1 MIPRL
6 YSGTT
11 TDFSTIGTA
20 LADCIS
26 CTVQEERNGVFELS
40 AVVSTTTP
48 YFNTIKVGML
58 IVAKPNHTQTPQ
70 AFEIYEISSPINQQ
84 VTIRANHISYRQSFI
99 PVSPFSC
106 TGITATLNGLVTN
119 SLETN
124 PFTFSTDITNETST
138 YNQIEPASMRSRL
151 GGVRGS
157 VLDVFGGEY
166 EWDNWTTRLWLH
178 RGADNGV
185 QLRLGKNITN
195 LEQTQN
201 YERVVTGVLPYWH
214 NSDDTLQYYG
224 DIQYSSAVADY
235 PTHRTI
241 VLDLSSDFE
250 SAPTRSQLNTAGA
263 NYLAQDSLAT
273 PNNSISVAFVDLA
286 DTTEY
291 ADSPLERVNLCDTVE
306 VIYPALNIDYKA
318 KAIRVLFDVL
328 AERTLE
334 VEIGDARSTI
344 ATTIT
349 DIVGDIDSAV
359 KTGNRLISVTQTI
372 NREIGE
378 ITQTI
383 GSVEERLDN
392 LQIGATN
399 LLLDSNAPSLTK
411 VSAPYNRYFSDN
423 GRSGYISAE
432 IVEISDT
439 PYGEMY
445 GAEYEVIGEVT
456 STGHRILA
464 FYQTASIPLI
474 VDEEYTVSCYA
485 RVVTAGDN
493 ELAVA
498 FQIGTSPY
506 VTSHQPITS
515 TEWQKYSYTF
525 TATSNLINTS
535 GYTRVYCGGIYCLS
549 GTTAGK
555 IQTVGFMFERG
566 NQATDWEPNADDL
579 ETTIATTETR
589 LSNEISSTAE
599 QTKQTITAE
608 TQTKL
613 ETLQGTITTNYEKYT
628 NESVESAK
636 GTIQTWTSERYDTP
650 ISNLQDDVGDLQG
663 DVSSAQSSINTI
675 QFSISSLQA
684 SITAINNGIGK
695 AFVVDS
701 TGTKVFAVEN
711 NERVEGTYTLT
722 DEDGNHYFVSNVET
736 SWATATEFG
745 CVQLS
750 IGKDVNDTAR
760 WRTVMN
766 ENTLDDIYHA

>member
-6 YSGTT
+6 FVGTA
-11 TDFSTIGTA
+11 TDFSAIGTA

-26 CTVQEERNGVFELS
+26 CTVQEERNGVYELT

-84 VTIRANHISYRQSFI
+84 VTIRANHISYRQTFI

-106 TGITATLNGLVTN
+106 TGITATLNGLGTN
-119 SLETN
+119 ALETN
-124 PFTFSTDITNETST
+124 PFTFTTDITNETST

-151 GGVRGS
+151 GGTRGS

-224 DIQYSSAVADY
+224 DIQYSSAVSDY
-235 PTHRTI
+235 PSPRTI

-250 SAPTRSQLNTAGA
+250 NAPTRTQLNTAGQ
-263 NYLAQDSLAT
+263 NYLAQESLAT

-344 ATTIT
+344 ASTIT
-349 DIVGDIDSAV
+349 DIVGDVDSAV
-359 KTGNRLISVTQTI
+359 KTGNRLISVTQNI

-383 GSVEERLDN
+383 GSVEERLDD
-392 LQIGATN
+392 LSVGATN
-399 LLLDSNAPSLTK
+399 LLVGT
-411 VSAPYNRYFSDN
+411 
-423 GRSGYISAE
+423 SAE
-432 IVEISDT
+432 WSDWYT
-439 PYGEMY
+439 PTADTLNYSIYAHWCYDLSSFKSGTDLTVSYDLEFDGANAGSGGESHIYLQSCAYPNMDN
-445 GAEYEVIGEVT
+445 
-456 STGHRILA
+456 STGAVWNGIP
-464 FYQTASIPLI
+464 FPTATKLLLPLEDGI
-474 VDEEYTVSCYA
+474 
-485 RVVTAGDN
+485 
-493 ELAVA
+493 
-498 FQIGTSPY
+498 
-506 VTSHQPITS
+506 HH
-515 TEWQKYSYTF
+515 YSYTV
-525 TATSNLINTS
+525 TIPDNID
-535 GYTRVYCGGIYCLS
+535 YTDYARFMVNFRTDYWDGTGKVRVRFLMLE
-549 GTTAGK
+549 
-555 IQTVGFMFERG
+555 VG
-566 NQATDWEPNADDL
+566 NIPTDWSPAPEDFEN
-579 ETTIATTETR
+579 TIATTETR

-613 ETLQGTITTNYEKYT
+613 ETLQGAITTNYEKYT

-636 GTIQTWTSERYDTP
+636 GSLQTWTSERYDTP

-663 DVSSAQSSINTI
+663 DVSSAQSSINTM
-675 QFSISSLQA
+675 QVSISALQTAITSLQ
-684 SITAINNGIGK
+684 NGIGK

-701 TGTKVFAVEN
+701 TGTKVYAVEN
-711 NERVEGTYTLT
+711 NQIIQGTYTLT
-722 DEDGNHYFVSNVET
+722 DELGNHYFIDNTET

>member
-26 CTVQEERNGVFELS
+26 CVVQEERNGVYELT

-106 TGITATLNGLVTN
+106 TGITATLNGLGTN
-119 SLETN
+119 ALETN
-124 PFTFSTDITNETST
+124 PFTFTTDITNETST

-151 GGVRGS
+151 GGTRGS

-224 DIQYSSAVADY
+224 DIQYSSAVSDY
-235 PTHRTI
+235 PSPRTI

-250 SAPTRSQLNTAGA
+250 NAPTRTQLNTAGA
-263 NYLAQDSLAT
+263 NYLAQESLAT

-344 ATTIT
+344 SKTIT
-349 DIVGDIDSAV
+349 DIVGDIDSQV
-359 KTGNRLISVTQTI
+359 KLGNKLVSVTQQI
-372 NREIGE
+372 DREVGEITTTIGE
-378 ITQTI
+378 IEEDVSGVTERVTQVEQTTEGISQTVSEHTTQIQTAQDTANSAQSTASSAQETADGALSKANANADDISDLDTLVTTVETNLQTQITQNKNAINLKANESTVTTLRSDLEGEISQTKTDLQGEINITNTNVSTLVTRTDTI
-383 GSVEERLDN
+383 DGKVDTLGSAFVVEED
-392 LQIGATN
+392 GA
-399 LLLDSNAPSLTK
+399 K
-411 VSAPYNRYFSDN
+411 VMSVAN
-423 GRSGYISAE
+423 GG
-432 IVEISDT
+432 
-439 PYGEMY
+439 
-445 GAEYEVIGEVT
+445 
-456 STGHRILA
+456 
-464 FYQTASIPLI
+464 
-474 VDEEYTVSCYA
+474 
-485 RVVTAGDN
+485 VVTDN
-493 ELAVA
+493 YTQIKTDGMHIVVNQTEVA
-498 FQIGTSPY
+498 WNTADGSGTPQMTIAPDS
-506 VTSHQPITS
+506 
-515 TEWQKYSYTF
+515 
-525 TATSNLINTS
+525 TATSGWQFRMDSANRLNINWHS
-535 GYTRVYCGGIYCLS
+535 
-549 GTTAGK
+549 
-555 IQTVGFMFERG
+555 
-566 NQATDWEPNADDL
+566 
-579 ETTIATTETR
+579 
-589 LSNEISSTAE
+589 
-599 QTKQTITAE
+599 
-608 TQTKL
+608 
-613 ETLQGTITTNYEKYT
+613 
-628 NESVESAK
+628 
-636 GTIQTWTSERYDTP
+636 
-650 ISNLQDDVGDLQG
+650 
-663 DVSSAQSSINTI
+663 
-675 QFSISSLQA
+675 
-684 SITAINNGIGK
+684 
-695 AFVVDS
+695 
-701 TGTKVFAVEN
+701 
-711 NERVEGTYTLT
+711 
-722 DEDGNHYFVSNVET
+722 
-736 SWATATEFG
+736 
-745 CVQLS
+745 
-750 IGKDVNDTAR
+750 
-760 WRTVMN
+760 
-766 ENTLDDIYHA
+766 

>member
-6 YSGTT
+6 FVGTA
-11 TDFSTIGTA
+11 TDFSVIGTA

-26 CTVQEERNGVFELS
+26 CVVQEERNGVYELT

-84 VTIRANHISYRQSFI
+84 VTIRANHISYRQTFI

-106 TGITATLNGLVTN
+106 TGITATLNGLGTN
-119 SLETN
+119 ALETN
-124 PFTFSTDITNETST
+124 PFTFTTDITNETST

-151 GGVRGS
+151 GGTRGS

-224 DIQYSSAVADY
+224 DIQYSSAVSDY
-235 PTHRTI
+235 PSPRTI

-250 SAPTRSQLNTAGA
+250 NAPTLSQLNTAGA
-263 NYLAQDSLAT
+263 NYLAQESLAT

-344 ATTIT
+344 ASTIT
-349 DIVGDIDSAV
+349 DIVGDVDSAV
-359 KTGNRLISVTQTI
+359 KTGNRLISVTQNI

-383 GSVEERLDN
+383 GEVREE
-392 LQIGATN
+392 A
-399 LLLDSNAPSLTK
+399 LDSVTE
-411 VSAPYNRYFSDN
+411 
-423 GRSGYISAE
+423 AE
-432 IVEISDT
+432 
-439 PYGEMY
+439 
-445 GAEYEVIGEVT
+445 
-456 STGHRILA
+456 
-464 FYQTASIPLI
+464 Q
-474 VDEEYTVSCYA
+474 
-485 RVVTAGDN
+485 
-493 ELAVA
+493 
-498 FQIGTSPY
+498 
-506 VTSHQPITS
+506 
-515 TEWQKYSYTF
+515 
-525 TATSNLINTS
+525 
-535 GYTRVYCGGIYCLS
+535 
-549 GTTAGK
+549 
-555 IQTVGFMFERG
+555 
-566 NQATDWEPNADDL
+566 
-579 ETTIATTETR
+579 R
-589 LSNEISSTAE
+589 LSNDISSTAE

-613 ETLQGTITTNYEKYT
+613 NALEGQITTDYEKYT
-628 NESVESAK
+628 NERVDSAQS
-636 GTIQTWTSERYDTP
+636 TIQTWTSERYDTN
-650 ISNLQDDVGDLQG
+650 IENLQDDVGDLQG
-663 DVSSAQSSINTI
+663 DVSSAQSSINTM
-675 QFSISSLQA
+675 QV
-684 SITAINNGIGK
+684 SITALQTAIASLQNGIGK

-701 TGTKVFAVEN
+701 TGTKVYAVEN
-711 NERVEGTYTLT
+711 NQIIQGTYTLT
-722 DEDGNHYFVSNVET
+722 DEDGNHYFVSNTET

>member
-6 YSGTT
+6 FVGTA
-11 TDFSTIGTA
+11 TDFSAIGTA

-26 CTVQEERNGVFELS
+26 CVVQEERNGVYELT

-84 VTIRANHISYRQSFI
+84 VTIRANHISYRQTFI

-106 TGITATLNGLVTN
+106 TGITATLNGLGTN
-119 SLETN
+119 ALETN
-124 PFTFSTDITNETST
+124 PFTFTTDITNETST

-151 GGVRGS
+151 GGTRGS

-166 EWDNWTTRLWLH
+166 EWDNFTTHLWLH

-224 DIQYSSAVADY
+224 DIQYSSAVSDY
-235 PTHRTI
+235 PSPRTI

-250 SAPTRSQLNTAGA
+250 NAPTRTQLNTAGQ
-263 NYLAQDSLAT
+263 NYLAQESLAT

-344 ATTIT
+344 ASTIT
-349 DIVGDIDSAV
+349 DIVGDVDSAV
-359 KTGNRLISVTQTI
+359 KTGNRLISVTQNI

-383 GSVEERLDN
+383 GEVREE
-392 LQIGATN
+392 A
-399 LLLDSNAPSLTK
+399 LDSVTE
-411 VSAPYNRYFSDN
+411 
-423 GRSGYISAE
+423 AE
-432 IVEISDT
+432 
-439 PYGEMY
+439 
-445 GAEYEVIGEVT
+445 
-456 STGHRILA
+456 
-464 FYQTASIPLI
+464 Q
-474 VDEEYTVSCYA
+474 
-485 RVVTAGDN
+485 
-493 ELAVA
+493 
-498 FQIGTSPY
+498 
-506 VTSHQPITS
+506 
-515 TEWQKYSYTF
+515 
-525 TATSNLINTS
+525 
-535 GYTRVYCGGIYCLS
+535 
-549 GTTAGK
+549 
-555 IQTVGFMFERG
+555 
-566 NQATDWEPNADDL
+566 
-579 ETTIATTETR
+579 R
-589 LSNEISSTAE
+589 LSNDISSTAE

-613 ETLQGTITTNYEKYT
+613 NALEGQITTDYEKYT
-628 NESVESAK
+628 NERVDSAQS
-636 GTIQTWTSERYDTP
+636 TIQTWTSERYDTN
-650 ISNLQDDVGDLQG
+650 IENLQDDVGDLQG
-663 DVSSAQSSINTI
+663 DVSSAQSSINTM
-675 QFSISSLQA
+675 QVSISALQTAITSLQ
-684 SITAINNGIGK
+684 NGIGK

-701 TGTKVFAVEN
+701 TGTKVYAVEN
-711 NERVEGTYTLT
+711 NQIIQGTYTLT
-722 DEDGNHYFVSNVET
+722 DEDGNHYFVNNTET